1 MLSKNLIKI
10 IVPSCLF
17 CLGVSFAVGKYYY
30 KKGNEEGYTEGFR
43 QFETNLIEKHRN
55 ITDEKHDILI
65 DEDKFIN
72 AVNMI
77 EKGNTVAFENEVYKI
92 HEKIIEEVGATL
104 EISEEERNKLKE
116 NLKASNKDLAQEYI
130 EEYVNSIKELK
141 ITEIENKTLSF
152 VNTTKVEKATSAM
165 SSHICAFS
173 TMIFSPLKIHLSAT
187 QDYAAGFLLDDPCS
201 MLLSGF
207 LNPLSEKLINAGV
220 IKDLEINKSKVKQS
234 YSKMIAELA
243 TAEVAY
249 NTQKTNRKGSSF
261 FGGLINSSGTITYQ
275 FNCVVKAG
283 FDLSA
288 NMEITFNHNAKIVD
302 IAIPQPKIF
311 EPTINTKIIEFDDQ
325 DMIKDLD
332 LSDLN
337 VPLNQ
342 ISQECINFS
351 DQGGIKAKAVKNA
364 KFILMNMFSPLTNL
378 GKGYRLNIHVKN

>member
-10 IVPSCLF
+10 IVSSFLF
-17 CLGVSFAVGKYYY
+17 SVGVSYAVGKYYY
-30 KKGNEEGYTEGFR
+30 EKGQKTGYEDGFK
-43 QFETNLIEKHRN
+43 QFETNLIEKHKK
-55 ITDEKHDILI
+55 ISDGKYDIPI
-65 DEDKFIN
+65 DEEKLIN
-72 AVNMI
+72 AVNLI
-77 EKGNTVAFENEVYKI
+77 DKGNTVAFENEVYKI
-92 HEKIIEEVGATL
+92 HEKIIEEIGATL
-104 EISEEERNKLKE
+104 EISEEERDKLKE
-116 NLKASNKDLAQEYI
+116 NLKAGNKDLAQEYI
-130 EEYVNSIKELK
+130 EEYTNSIKGLK

-220 IKDLEINKSKVKQS
+220 IKDLEVNKSKVKQS

-249 NTQKTNRKGSSF
+249 NTQKTNKKGSSF
-261 FGGLINSSGTITYQ
+261 FWGWINSSGTITYQ
-275 FNCVVKAG
+275 FDCVVKAG
-283 FDLSA
+283 FDLSD
-288 NMEITFNHNAKIVD
+288 NMEITFNHNAKIID

-325 DMIKDLD
+325 DMIKDLE

-337 VPLNQ
+337 VPLNR
-342 ISQECINFS
+342 ISQECVNFS
-351 DQGGIKAKAVKNA
+351 ERGDIKARAIKNA

-378 GKGYRLNIHVKN
+378 GKGYKLNIHVRN